1 MAADVIER
9 IDCLFHGAAANAA
22 AAAAPGDAAVAS
34 VGTSAGTS
42 AGKEVGPTHTERM
55 VSLEHFIDD
64 EIAHRVAAANM
75 TWRKLEV
82 CFKWQAIREYMRAR
96 GVDRE
101 ATPDDFEAVR
111 DLVRRGELTS
121 VEYDPKA
128 RVVLRLNHDQ
138 DPVCARLDQK

>member
-9 IDCLFHGAAANAA
+9 IDCLFHGAAAAAAHADAAPAA
-22 AAAAPGDAAVAS
+22 AA
-34 VGTSAGTS
+34 GTGKVE
-42 AGKEVGPTHTERM
+42 KEVGPTHTERM

-138 DPVCARLDQK
+138 DPVCARLDEKE